1 MNYLTKVAMATKKF
15 DEKIISAQ
23 QWIVELLGE
32 EYDNVF
38 SDEYVRRAEK
48 IFSAFMNKFTE
59 NGDSSFEVE
68 DKETQNLNDLLEQ
81 LREEKLKIQT
91 CNLEY
96 RANERAEARSKL
108 FNETISDAVGR
119 LKPIEFKR
127 NYVKDYP
134 VNVEGV
140 LCISDAHNGIEINM
154 NSLFGE
160 KVNVYNPNILKARL
174 QKLLEE
180 VVNDKERYFDFDYL
194 TVFDLG
200 DAIQGIL
207 RQSDLMKL
215 KMGVIDSA
223 LDYAETISN
232 WLVALSE
239 ELEIGVEY
247 ICLGGNHDELRLLN
261 GKKGDFDAENMGKV
275 IREFVS
281 LRLANNPNIKVAP
294 YSECGFK
301 TIQDINILAYHGDGS
316 KNDSQEISF
325 WENYHQVDIDILLEG
340 HIHHKSENGVGYA
353 LNGGDKEVIHVP
365 SLMGADTYGK
375 KCRAISKAGAKFMLF
390 EDGAKTWEKNYILN

>member
-81 LREEKLKIQT
+81 LKEEKLKIQT

-108 FNETISDAVGR
+108 FYETISDAVGR

-134 VNVEGV
+134 VNAEGV
-140 LCISDAHNGIEINM
+140 LCIADAHNGIEINM

-180 VVNDKERYFDFDYL
+180 VINDKERYFDFDYL

-301 TIQDINILAYHGDGS
+301 TIQGINILAYHGDDGKS
-316 KNDSQEISF
+316 DSQEISF

-353 LNGGDKEVIHVP
+353 LNSGDKEVIHVP

-375 KCRAISKAGAKFMLF
+375 KCRVISKAGAKFMLF

>member
-81 LREEKLKIQT
+81 LKEEKLKIQT

-96 RANERAEARSKL
+96 KANERAEARSKL

-140 LCISDAHNGIEINM
+140 LCISDAHYGTEINL

-160 KVNVYNPNILKARL
+160 VVNTYSPEIFKARMN
-174 QKLLEE
+174 KLLAD
-180 VVNDKERYFDFDYL
+180 VCSDKDRYFDYTKL
-194 TVFDLG
+194 TVFDMG

-207 RQSDLMKL
+207 RMSDLMKL
-215 KMGVIDSA
+215 KVGVIESTME
-223 LDYAETISN
+223 YAEFISQ
-232 WLVALSE
+232 WLTALSN
-239 ELEIGVEY
+239 ELEMPIDY
-247 ICLGGNHDELRLLN
+247 ICLGGNHLELRLLG

-301 TIQDINILAYHGDGS
+301 TIQGINILAYHGDDA